1 MITILTINRLL
12 FKLINI
18 TTLKLHRHNLQVRK
32 KYSTESFKCINHRL
46 HGLCTADFSTPKRTC
61 ERSQKQK
68 DENCKGVFCITVSS
82 WVCEKRK
89 RKKKRRKQKTEKN
102 KKDCY
107 LRHVPRGTT
116 PIFLSRSTDEVVQ
129 VAHRY
134 CKAEELLVSP
144 SLSLSQHR
152 HLQPRVSAFSSSL
165 SLTGTSP
172 DDYFY

>member
-1 MITILTINRLL
+1 MDFVLPT
-12 FKLINI
+12 F
-18 TTLKLHRHNLQVRK
+18 RHQNGRAKEARNK
-32 KYSTESFKCINHRL
+32 KMKI
-46 HGLCTADFSTPKRTC
+46 A
-61 ERSQKQK
+61 
-68 DENCKGVFCITVSS
+68 KGCSVSRYI
-82 WVCEKRK
+82 VGCVKK
-89 RKKKRRKQKTEKN
+89 KKKKKRRKQKTEKN